1 MAQKKPNSSASEETT
16 KKNIV
21 EQLLPRAFRKSNRP
35 KSVRELGIN
44 VLKNLPTN
52 LALMQAFMRAVNWKQ
67 AHEEVMAGLGHT
79 VVIVG
84 RPNSGKST
92 LFNKIMGK
100 NISLVSPEAGTTR
113 TLVPAEFGP
122 FTLIDTP
129 GHLPEITRDALE
141 QASVIVL
148 LFDGVRG
155 LQAEDRE
162 LYNEV
167 KAANKPTVIAVNKVD
182 ALPAGLDGD
191 RLATQIAVRLG
202 VAGVIPIS
210 AQNGQN
216 IAEELIPAII
226 ESSPEAALV
235 IGRELPAFR
244 RSAAQRIIRNATLL
258 SLAAGLEPVPFI
270 DIPIILGTQVRLV
283 LRLAALY
290 GEPISSAEAMRH
302 ARELVL
308 TMAGGAGFRYLAEQV
323 AKAVPIGGDLVAGA
337 IAAAGTWAIGQVAL
351 EYYDSGK
358 SLAPRRLRQLYHEF
372 YQRFRREKT
381 AEELQRYV
389 REDKQQER
397 LLPQG
402 TESTPSAAEAESGR
416 TG

>member
-1 MAQKKPNSSASEETT
+1 MAQKKPISSASEETT

-21 EQLLPRAFRKSNRP
+21 EQLLPRAFRKSERP
-35 KSVRELGIN
+35 KSVRELGLS
-44 VLKNLPTN
+44 VLKNLPAN

-67 AHEEVMAGLGHT
+67 AHEEVMAGLSNT

-100 NISLVSPEAGTTR
+100 NISLVSPDAGTTR
-113 TLVPAEFGP
+113 ALVPAEFGP

-129 GHLPEITRDALE
+129 GHLPEITRGALE

-148 LFDGVRG
+148 LLDGVRG

-167 KAANKPTVIAVNKVD
+167 KALNKPAVIAVNKID

-191 RLATQIAVRLG
+191 RLATEIAVRLG

-226 ESSPEAALV
+226 EASPEAALV

-290 GEPISSAEAMRH
+290 GEPISSSEAMRH
-302 ARELVL
+302 ARELIL
-308 TMAGGAGFRYLAEQV
+308 TMVGGAGLRYLAEQV
-323 AKAVPIGGDLVAGA
+323 AKAVPVGGDLVAGA

-358 SLAPRRLRQLYHEF
+358 QLTPRRLQQLYRWF
-372 YQRFRREKT
+372 YRRFRQERT
-381 AEELQRYV
+381 IEELQRSA
-389 REDKQQER
+389 REERDER
-397 LLPQG
+397 LLPG
-402 TESTPSAAEAESGR
+402 GIEPAPSGAGPEPGR
-416 TG
+416 SE